1 MLYTDPM
8 SANTAVSPGTTGHPN
23 ADPSGILVIF
33 GATGDAARR
42 RIFPALWR
50 LRRQIRPRVVIG
62 VARGKKGK
70 KDKKEFLE
78 VVEQAVHKEA
88 SRTESSSSSEDIAN
102 GVADFLQHI
111 CFIYVKGD
119 LNKNNTLA
127 EVGEK
132 LNGVRR
138 KGLLSGAS
146 PVSPERLI
154 FFSTVPP
161 DAHSKIVLGL
171 AAEGLNRFMADD
183 GLISYLILDK
193 PVGRDAETAQE
204 LNKLASEHFRNR
216 VFRLDHYQCKP
227 MLQKILPLRR
237 RYEELEGVLHKAWI
251 KRVFIRADE
260 YISVPEGRTETYDKL
275 GALRD
280 MIQSHLL
287 RTLCH
292 LCMSLPKPDDANGID
307 SAATAVLTDTKLA
320 PHQSIDDIAKRG
332 RYKGYDGSAN
342 IETYV
347 ALVLHISNKR
357 WDGVPIHLRTG
368 KALKVKNTSITVEFE
383 LGDRLIFQ
391 VDPKPCILLNE
402 SNSTDW
408 TPLKNLAH
416 DIQRKHHTVMLSAEE
431 AADDGYEGILKA
443 CMEGDS
449 SISVGEE
456 WINRS
461 WLLLDPIVSEWE
473 NSDDGPL
480 PYSQGS
486 DGPAAA
492 TDLWI
497 SQFPSC

>member
-62 VARGKKGK
+62 VARGKK
-70 KDKKEFLE
+70 DKKEFLE
-78 VVEQAVHKEA
+78 IVEQAMRKEA
-88 SRTESSSSSEDIAN
+88 SRTESSSSSTDIANGVAN

-111 CFIYVKGD
+111 RFIYVKGD
-119 LNKNNTLA
+119 LNKNSTLA
-127 EVGEK
+127 KVGKK

-161 DAHSKIVLGL
+161 DAHSKIVSGL
-171 AAEGLNRFMADD
+171 AAENLNRFRADD
-183 GLISYLILDK
+183 GLISYLIFDK

-204 LNKLASEHFRNR
+204 LNKLASEHFENR

-227 MLQKILPLRR
+227 MIQKILPLRR

-251 KRVFIRADE
+251 KRIFIRADE
-260 YISVPEGRTETYDKL
+260 YMGVPEGRTETYDKL

-292 LCMSLPKPDDANGID
+292 LCMSLPKPDDASGID

-368 KALKVKNTSITVEFE
+368 KALKAKNTSITVEFE
-383 LGDRLIFQ
+383 FGDRLIFQ

-402 SNSTDW
+402 SNSTNG

-416 DIQRKHHTVMLSAEE
+416 DIQRKYHTVTLSAEE

-449 SISVGEE
+449 SISIGEE

-461 WLLLDPIVSEWE
+461 WLLLDPIIARWE
-473 NSDDGPL
+473 EPNKKPL
-480 PYSQGS
+480 TYLQGTNGLPE
-486 DGPAAA
+486 D
-492 TDLWI
+492 TDPWTG
-497 SQFPSC
+497 